1 MPHVFRLFLL
11 GFIVTLA
18 SVDEGSADE
27 QPNQIPALIKALR
40 DPNVRYGASVALTKL
55 GVNAVPAL
63 RESLASGN
71 EDLPVWS
78 AYTLGQIGPGAESAV
93 GDLTKAEDNLK
104 IRLDEFDKIDSKVNN
119 NKSRLDILIGSIEQ
133 RGRQLSQINSDI
145 TSANTLAKSA
155 EEELENLQ
163 AKVKIE
169 RGTLGN
175 LQTQV
180 ATKGVEVARLDQTK
194 SDLEQEIEKS

>member
-1 MPHVFRLFLL
+1 M
-11 GFIVTLA
+11 T
-18 SVDEGSADE
+18 E
-27 QPNQIPALIKALR
+27 
-40 DPNVRYGASVALTKL
+40 
-55 GVNAVPAL
+55 
-63 RESLASGN
+63 
-71 EDLPVWS
+71 
-78 AYTLGQIGPGAESAV
+78 
-93 GDLTKAEDNLK
+93 AEDNLK

-133 RGRQLSQINSDI
+133 RGRQLSQIKSDI

-194 SDLEQEIEKS
+194 SDLEQEIEKLKSGQESVQNELQKIKKERDDLRREVEQLQSQRDQLFRQNETVEQEREAKSTPLAPPIDPGADAEGSNENAKTGTE